1 MGIHLAMEQE
11 GFTATVIVVRVGHLQ
26 DIRTQEPC
34 ETVLLREQPISYRQI
49 PRPCAVLWH
58 LGHRIPI
65 SAHQPHTPAV

>member
-11 GFTATVIVVRVGHLQ
+11 GFTAAVIVVRVGHLQ

-49 PRPCAVLWH
+49 PPCACSGI
-58 LGHRIPI
+58 LGIEYR
-65 SAHQPHTPAV
+65 SAHTSRTL